1 MVLVIVASC
10 GLTSKHSISRKLFG
24 TFARMD
30 TTKITARAGSI
41 VRWPASA
48 ARAGALGGRK

>member
-10 GLTSKHSISRKLFG
+10 GLTLKTSISFKLLGTVVRK
-24 TFARMD
+24 A

>member
-10 GLTSKHSISRKLFG
+10 GLTSKHAMSRKLFG
-24 TFARMD
+24 VFARMD
-30 TTKITARAGSI
+30 TTTITARAGSI